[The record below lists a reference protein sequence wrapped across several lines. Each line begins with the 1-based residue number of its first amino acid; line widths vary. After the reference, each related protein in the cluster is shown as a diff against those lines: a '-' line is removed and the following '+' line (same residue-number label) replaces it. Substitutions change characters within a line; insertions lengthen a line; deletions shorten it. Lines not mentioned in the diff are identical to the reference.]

1 MTETRRSAVS
11 DYYEVLGVPRDAS
24 TEEIKRAYRKIA
36 RQMHP
41 DVNPGPEA
49 EERFKEVG
57 RAYDVLSNPDKR
69 QAYDLGGDPNASG
82 GGFGPGFGFSDI
94 FETFFGSAAGARG
107 PASRQR
113 RGQDALIRIEIDLTE
128 AAFGAQREL
137 QLETAVGCPTCKGS
151 CCAPGTQPRTCEVC
165 GGRGQVQRVARSFLG
180 QVMTTQPCVA
190 CHGFGT
196 VIPEPCLECS
206 GEGRVRTRRT
216 LTIKV
221 PAGVDTGTRIQLSG
235 QAEVGPAGGPPGDLY
250 VEIVERPHPVFT
262 RRGDDVHCTVEVPMT
277 AAALGTSL
285 KLEILDGAEDVDI
298 RAGAQSGETMT
309 LRSRGVTHLRGTG
322 RGDFVVHLSV
332 TTPTKLDE
340 QQEALLRELASLRGE
355 ERPAG
360 RLTPAHQGVFSK
372 LRDRFAGR

>member
-113 RGQDALIRIEIDLTE
+113 RGQDALIRIEIDLTDRT
-128 AAFGAQREL
+128 GA
-137 QLETAVGCPTCKGS
+137 
-151 CCAPGTQPRTCEVC
+151 
-165 GGRGQVQRVARSFLG
+165 VAR
-180 QVMTTQPCVA
+180 A
-190 CHGFGT
+190 
-196 VIPEPCLECS
+196 
-206 GEGRVRTRRT
+206 
-216 LTIKV
+216 TI
-221 PAGVDTGTRIQLSG
+221 
-235 QAEVGPAGGPPGDLY
+235 E
-250 VEIVERPHPVFT
+250 VERT
-262 RRGDDVHCTVEVPMT
+262 GSSAS
-277 AAALGTSL
+277 AAAAH
-285 KLEILDGAEDVDI
+285 GA
-298 RAGAQSGETMT
+298 AA
-309 LRSRGVTHLRGTG
+309 
-322 RGDFVVHLSV
+322 
-332 TTPTKLDE
+332 
-340 QQEALLRELASLRGE
+340 A
-355 ERPAG
+355 
-360 RLTPAHQGVFSK
+360 
-372 LRDRFAGR
+372 DR